1 MLTISRMAVKID
13 YLPLANGK
21 ISISSAQLFGANARL
36 YKKNADTPANFQFVI
51 DSLASKDTT
60 SHTPLD
66 LRINSFIIRRSG
78 VIYDRLDMARTNQ
91 QLNPH
96 HLRISGIS
104 GHINLK
110 ALTDDSLHINVKRLS
125 LHENSG
131 LDVNRLSF
139 RLAAGRNQSTLS
151 DFILQMPSS
160 DLRLDS
166 LKAYYNLDEKGLT
179 AGTLRFLGEIKD
191 ATITPSYLR
200 SLYPTL

>member
-1 MLTISRMAVKID
+1 M
-13 YLPLANGK
+13 
-21 ISISSAQLFGANARL
+21 
-36 YKKNADTPANFQFVI
+36 
-51 DSLASKDTT
+51 
-60 SHTPLD
+60 
-66 LRINSFIIRRSG
+66 
-78 VIYDRLDMARTNQ
+78 
-91 QLNPH
+91 
-96 HLRISGIS
+96 
-104 GHINLK
+104 
-110 ALTDDSLHINVKRLS
+110 KRLS

-191 ATITPSYLR
+191 ATITPSDLR
-200 SLYPTL
+200 SLYPTLKNLQRGISLTANFNGTDEQINVPELLIATKEKDIDISLDGWIANWQKKPAWHLNVQHLTLSEASLDFLTKTFKLPEELKRIGNLQLTAIV